1 MKMEYTE
8 QALGLGWVTEGE
20 DYTAKELRE
29 EVQDDII
36 AELTQNFIV
45 RMHEGPLG
53 KFQGTPEY
61 DAELMKQINRIGKLF
76 NIPGNVN

>member
-8 QALGLGWVTEGE
+8 
-20 DYTAKELRE
+20 
-29 EVQDDII
+29 QDDII

-45 RMHEGPLG
+45 KMHEGPLG

-61 DAELMKQINRIGKLF
+61 DVELMKQINRIGKLF
-76 NIPGNVN
+76 NISGNVI